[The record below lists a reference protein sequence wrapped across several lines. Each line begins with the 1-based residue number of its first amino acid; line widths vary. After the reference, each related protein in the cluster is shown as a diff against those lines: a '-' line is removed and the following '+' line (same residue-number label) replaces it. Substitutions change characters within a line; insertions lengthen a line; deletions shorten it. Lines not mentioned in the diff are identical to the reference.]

1 MGGSHQG
8 VTSNPR
14 LILGP
19 NPASPGSVVTVSG
32 FDFPRSQPVKVYFQ
46 DPSHGVVNA
55 ATNDGGF
62 FNAGM
67 KLPDHI
73 NGGSRVYAVSGSVT
87 SFIPLQVMK
96 PSLMAVNNPLSQ
108 DGTDVINGKGFLAN
122 SLVTLALSHGSSRI
136 NEGSVKADRLGQIS
150 SNIAL
155 PDMFLGTQST
165 LVASDTAHNTAFFT
179 ISKDPPIRVSP
190 RAAHIGTS
198 VTVSGRLFAKN
209 EPITVYLQGEV
220 VATGETSPSGRFQ
233 VSFNVP
239 ADAVRGTDTVTVK
252 GATGDS
258 GTATL
263 TVNANSHLLV
273 APPSGAPGSTIHI
286 TGGSFVPGH
295 TVNIVLEGATNNSSA
310 PMSMGTA
317 TAQSDG
323 TINVYK
329 QVPSNAAP
337 GHYEIV
343 AEDPVTGTMSSTSF
357 NVR

>member
-1 MGGSHQG
+1 
-8 VTSNPR
+8 
-14 LILGP
+14 
-19 NPASPGSVVTVSG
+19 
-32 FDFPRSQPVKVYFQ
+32 
-46 DPSHGVVNA
+46 
-55 ATNDGGF
+55 
-62 FNAGM
+62 
-67 KLPDHI
+67 
-73 NGGSRVYAVSGSVT
+73 
-87 SFIPLQVMK
+87 MK